1 MPQRAKLV
9 RCAGLRAPLYPPL
22 HTPGTLPTAKPCG
35 GLGAHLWGAGRAATY
50 MHIPPHATHVHTGTH
65 TCPLF
70 GTALAL
76 TQGGSHKLWG
86 LLVVQRVGASRRGN
100 GRGVRPLVY
109 HLALPRS
116 LPPTLTFAL
125 PSSPAPQVHLG
136 ALPPR
141 LHVSSG
147 EASVPPA
154 EATAPALP
162 SNLPVYGGSR
172 TSRGPHSFLTHPVAL
187 RWPQGSEEETETPP
201 PKRKCSPVSP

>member
-1 MPQRAKLV
+1 MPQRARLV
-9 RCAGLRAPLYPPL
+9 RCAGPRAPLYLPL

-50 MHIPPHATHVHTGTH
+50 MHILPHEHTRTH
-65 TCPLF
+65 THTHMPLS

-100 GRGVRPLVY
+100 GRGVRPLVH

-125 PSSPAPQVHLG
+125 SRSPAPQALLG
-136 ALPPR
+136 ALPCQH
-141 LHVSSG
+141 HVSNG

-162 SNLPVYGGSR
+162 SDLPVYGGSR
-172 TSRGPHSFLTHPVAL
+172 TSRGPHSFLMNPVAVK
-187 RWPQGSEEETETPP
+187 WPQGPGGGN
-201 PKRKCSPVSP
+201 